1 MVCRPALALLLL
13 VALLLLLGP
22 CSAEL
27 NAGAGRRLLVSRPST
42 SRQNKAE
49 QQQQQQMRVGG
60 RNTPFKQAAA
70 SFGRRIPRSGWNPIQ
85 NR

>member
-1 MVCRPALALLLL
+1 
-13 VALLLLLGP
+13 VALLLVLLLLLRP

-27 NAGAGRRLLVSRPST
+27 NAAVVRPGPAARRLLVSRPST
-42 SRQNKAE
+42 SRQKAE
-49 QQQQQQMRVGG
+49 EQQMRVGG
-60 RNTPFKQAAA
+60 RKTPFKQPAA